1 MAVSNWPL
9 LKLIIVASLTAA
21 IATPT
26 PAFGF
31 AQWPPV
37 GRNIHQ
43 TPVQSHALCDI
54 RNSIW
59 AQTQQGQLK
68 LQLCRDSCSCTQ
80 SGALDCR
87 PPDSLRQL
95 NQAHRCDSICRCNI
109 ISPSTVDPEPV
120 EHFNHLL
127 KGDEENALRQERL
140 YRFMAEEGL
149 DNSDDDD
156 DGGGGGGGVDGND
169 EEQD

>member
-1 MAVSNWPL
+1 MAASKWPL
-9 LKLIIVASLTAA
+9 LNLIIIASLTVA

-26 PAFGF
+26 PASGL
-31 AQWPPV
+31 AQWSPV
-37 GRNIHQ
+37 GRNTHQ
-43 TPVQSHALCDI
+43 IPVQSHALCGI

-59 AQTQQGQLK
+59 TRTQQVQLNE
-68 LQLCRDSCSCTQ
+68 LCRDSCSCTQ

-95 NQAHRCDSICRCNI
+95 NQGHRCDSICHCNI
-109 ISPSTVDPEPV
+109 INPSTVDPEPV

-149 DNSDDDD
+149 DNDD
-156 DGGGGGGGVDGND
+156 DGDGGGGVDGND